1 MTPRLPLVLGATALL
16 VSAALAGC
24 STGGSPGASP
34 ASSGSLSAANGSA
47 SPAPAAHGAFKIPTT
62 CLSASE
68 VSGLLG
74 LPEHGP
80 IMNAGTDSLICE
92 YLTPTEDGAI
102 INYQTKPGVS
112 PAELAEDLKN
122 NPPADATV
130 TPIAHLG
137 DAAYEVDAAGGTGI
151 LLVTGDT
158 VIDIAGGKTSI
169 ERVEALAL
177 DVLAG

>member
-1 MTPRLPLVLGATALL
+1 MTSRLA
-16 VSAALAGC
+16 AALIVITTGCALAGALTGC
-24 STGGSPGASP
+24 STGAPSASNPANGAPSGA
-34 ASSGSLSAANGSA
+34 ASSGGSA
-47 SPAPAAHGAFKIPTT
+47 HAPFTIPTT

-68 VSGLLG
+68 VSNLLG
-74 LPEHGP
+74 LPEAGP
-80 IMNAGTDSLICE
+80 KVITGTDQLICE
-92 YLTPTEDGAI
+92 YLTATQDGAI
-102 INYQTKPGVS
+102 INYQNKPGIS
-112 PAELAEDLKN
+112 PAALAEELKN
-122 NPPADATV
+122 NPPKDATV

-151 LLVTGDT
+151 LLVTGST